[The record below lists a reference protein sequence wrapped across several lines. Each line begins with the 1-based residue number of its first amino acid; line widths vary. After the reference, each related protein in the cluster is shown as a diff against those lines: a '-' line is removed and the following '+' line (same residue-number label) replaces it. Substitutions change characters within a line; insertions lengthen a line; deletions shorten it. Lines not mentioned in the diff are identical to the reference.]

1 MASILAGEIR
11 KGVTFE
17 YNGKGVY
24 TVTDF
29 QHVKPGKG
37 AAFVR
42 TTLKNVVTGQVL
54 SDITFNPT
62 AKLETA
68 QVITKKMEYLYNDGE
83 FYTFMDPDTYEQ
95 ETLNHDQVEEALK
108 YIKENDVVTIKYLD
122 QTATGGEVKAFSV
135 EPENFVELK
144 VIEAEPGVKG
154 NTATNVMKNAKVE
167 TGAIIQVP
175 MFVNEGET
183 IRIDTRTGE
192 YMSRIGK

>member
-1 MASILAGEIR
+1 MAQMLAGDIR
-11 KGVTFE
+11 KGSKFE
-17 YNGKGVY
+17 YKSGVY

-54 SDITFNPT
+54 SDQTFNPT
-62 AKLETA
+62 AKLETV
-68 QVITKKMEYLYNDGE
+68 QVETKKMTYSYFDGE
-83 FYTFMDPDTYEQ
+83 FYVFMDDEYNQTML
-95 ETLNHDQVEEALK
+95 THDQVEDALK
-108 YIKENDVVTIKYLD
+108 YIKENDVVT
-122 QTATGGEVKAFSV
+122 VKFLYGNAFSV

-192 YMSRIGK
+192 YMSRV